1 MQPQLSIILPCYNP
15 PKDWEKI
22 VVESFQKLAA
32 LTTNSI
38 ELILVNDGSKKGLS
52 KEHLAY
58 IENEIASFKLVS
70 YDTNRGKGYA
80 LRQGVAASTGKLKIY
95 TDIDF
100 PYELES
106 MIAIFSKLN
115 KGSEV
120 VLGKRGQSYYDKTPW
135 IRKRI
140 SKTLRWFLKNFLRLP
155 TDDSQCGLK
164 GFNEEG
170 AKVFLDTQ
178 IDRFLFDLEFIKLSA
193 KRKKRIALQEVE
205 LKPNIIFSKVGFG
218 ILFRESL
225 NFIKV
230 LFRK

>member
-1 MQPQLSIILPCYNP
+1 MKSLSIILPCYNP
-15 PKDWEKI
+15 PVGWED
-22 VVESFQKLAA
+22 VVVQSCQFIQEKLQV
-32 LTTNSI
+32 
-38 ELILVNDGSKKGLS
+38 ELELVIVNDGSQKNVSSTEVEKIKAS
-52 KEHLAY
+52 ITNFKF
-58 IENEIASFKLVS
+58 IEYTE
-70 YDTNRGKGYA
+70 NRGKGYA
-80 LRQGVAASTGKLKIY
+80 LRQGVAASTQNYKIY

-100 PYELES
+100 PYEMESLLKIYADLE
-106 MIAIFSKLN
+106 KEN
-115 KGSEV
+115 EV
-120 VLGKRGQSYYDKTPW
+120 VLGKRGGSYYEKTPFL
-135 IRKRI
+135 RKVI
-140 SKTLRWFLKNFLRLP
+140 SKFLRWVLKNFLRLP
-155 TDDSQCGLK
+155 TNDSQCGLK